1 MKRDCSCWVHYPNET
16 HKHKNGKWR
25 CVDDYICVRDFIEGR
40 NWDCCTHCVR
50 KSNIERYKMGESYKS
65 ILNDMEE
72 GIVVKAVVGDYVIY
86 KKSWLDE
93 HIDQEAVLWKSAK
106 EFREKIEVKKGVLQ
120 ELIKELKSSKG
131 E

>member
-1 MKRDCSCWVHYPNET
+1 
-16 HKHKNGKWR
+16 
-25 CVDDYICVRDFIEGR
+25 
-40 NWDCCTHCVR
+40 
-50 KSNIERYKMGESYKS
+50 MGESYKS

-93 HIDQEAVLWKSAK
+93 HIDQETVLWKSAK